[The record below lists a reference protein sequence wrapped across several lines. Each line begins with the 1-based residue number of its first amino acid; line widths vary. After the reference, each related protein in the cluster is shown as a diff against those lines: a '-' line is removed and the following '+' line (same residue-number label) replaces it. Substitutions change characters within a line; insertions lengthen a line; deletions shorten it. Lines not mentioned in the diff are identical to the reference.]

1 METLL
6 IKQMDRVHNLETIEG
21 LKPDKQKKMA
31 DESNNYF
38 VKLIAIIG
46 DKLGIHGKVNLEN
59 KIFKLSNETLT
70 KNKRK

>member
-1 METLL
+1 
-6 IKQMDRVHNLETIEG
+6 MDRVHNLETIEG

-59 KIFKLSNETLT
+59 KMFKLSNGTLT

>member
-1 METLL
+1 
-6 IKQMDRVHNLETIEG
+6 MDRVHNLETIGG
-21 LKPDKQKKMA
+21 LKPGKQKKMA

-59 KIFKLSNETLT
+59 KMFKLSNETLT